1 VTDLPRFTAGSLG
14 PIGFNQVNEM
24 MRRLDALRPF
34 IESVELSQNG
44 IDGAKESVMIV
55 YAKQS
60 TDPRWIGRY
69 DWREIAIRSKDRDNE
84 TEVVANFEE
93 EDWEEIETEVVTR
106 GGKVVDEKGDEL
118 DTYAIS
124 AATSAFIE
132 GFALC
137 FARRSLDGTR
147 RYVLLP
153 IGLDEGEPSVRFA
166 LLWIVESVLG
176 EVSVPMT
183 GSTGG
188 SLAAYV
194 YVCRGLLP
202 NSSSAGAG
210 PSMIASEQVVPFY
223 DFGPANENKPSVP
236 EGTQLTAVPLK
247 VGTVFHGFAQ
257 SVGVDEAYGFLALPP
272 RFDVECL

>member
-1 VTDLPRFTAGSLG
+1 MTDLPRFTAGSLG

-55 YAKQS
+55 YAKRS
-60 TDPRWIGRY
+60 SDANFSERY

-84 TEVVANFEE
+84 TEVIAHFEE

-106 GGKVVDEKGDEL
+106 GGEVVDEKGDEL

-124 AATSAFIE
+124 AVPLFDE

-147 RYVLLP
+147 RYVLIP
-153 IGLDEGEPSVRFA
+153 IGGEASTPVLSSDLFR
-166 LLWIVESVLG
+166 IESIIG
-176 EVSVPMT
+176 DGDSVPYSDGI
-183 GSTGG
+183 GSAACFIYSARRIVVTTTNGNAT
-188 SLAAYV
+188 LAQTSDV
-194 YVCRGLLP
+194 FF
-202 NSSSAGAG
+202 
-210 PSMIASEQVVPFY
+210 FY
-223 DFGPANENKPSVP
+223 DFGLANPNIPAVP
-236 EGTQLTAVPLK
+236 DNVQLTPVPLQ
-247 VGTVFHGFAQ
+247 VGTFFKGSTVEIAPGQ
-257 SVGVDEAYGFLALPP
+257 RIGYLAMPP
-272 RFDVECL
+272 RLDVECE

>member
-106 GGKVVDEKGDEL
+106 GGEVVDEKGDEL

-124 AATSAFIE
+124 AVPLFDE

-147 RYVLLP
+147 RYVLIP
-153 IGLDEGEPSVRFA
+153 IGEASTPTLSSNLFRIET
-166 LLWIVESVLG
+166 IVGDGS
-176 EVSVPMT
+176 SVPYSDGI
-183 GSTGG
+183 GSAACFIYSARRIVITTTNGQP
-188 SLAAYV
+188 SLAQTSDV
-194 YVCRGLLP
+194 FF
-202 NSSSAGAG
+202 
-210 PSMIASEQVVPFY
+210 FY
-223 DFGPANENKPSVP
+223 DFGLANPNIPAVP
-236 EGTQLTAVPLK
+236 GNVQLTPVPLQ
-247 VGTVFHGFAQ
+247 VGTFFQGSTVEIAPGQ
-257 SVGVDEAYGFLALPP
+257 RIGYLAMPP
-272 RFDVECL
+272 RLDVECE